1 MGGYLR
7 MSSRSFQLSFIYAIR
22 DFLNTHYDSTNEDTV
37 LEAAGYPKNN
47 QHPVFVVL
55 TYGHSPMSFAI
66 KTVSGDVWSH
76 AAIAFDISLN
86 PMYSFGPKMKGIGS
100 GMGFAIVEPKS
111 AAIIDKPI
119 EYAVYVSFMDSA
131 SIEKMKRRLEFFHQN
146 ENKLKYD
153 FIGCLKCFFNI
164 IDKDERAWFCSR
176 FVAEIL
182 KAGKSS
188 IITKDPSLYR
198 PQQLDHLE
206 NFELLEE
213 GKDIRKWDPVGAKK
227 KLNTLKHAPSE
238 MNEHDYNAMK
248 DRRAQVRASALD
260 LI

>member
-1 MGGYLR
+1 
-7 MSSRSFQLSFIYAIR
+7 MSNRNFQLSFIYAMR
-22 DFLNTHYDSTNEDTV
+22 DFLNAHYDATNEDIS
-37 LEAAGYPKNN
+37 LEAAGYSKNS

-66 KTVSGDVWSH
+66 KTVSGDTWSH
-76 AAIAFDISLN
+76 SAIAFDISLN
-86 PMYSFGPKMKGIGS
+86 PMYSFGPKMKGVGS

-111 AAIIDKPI
+111 AAVVDKPI
-119 EYAVYVSFMDSA
+119 EYAIYVSFMDA
-131 SIEKMKRRLEFFHQN
+131 VSIEKMKRRMEFFHRN
-146 ENKLKYD
+146 EDKLKYD

-188 IITKDPSLYR
+188 VITKDPSLYR
-198 PQQLDHLE
+198 PQQLDSLE
-206 NFELLEE
+206 DFELLEE
-213 GKDIRKWDPVGAKK
+213 GKDIRKWDPVSAKRKLDALK
-227 KLNTLKHAPSE
+227 KMPSNKSQ
-238 MNEHDYNAMK
+238 NEINAMK
-248 DRRAQVRASALD
+248 DRRTQAKASALE